1 MLLFFI
7 AFCFLTRL
15 FAVTGIWSGKN
26 PFMMAFGFV
35 CLIFNN
41 LPMLLFVL
49 TLIVV
54 VTGLPYAL
62 YHGLANMFQTE
73 GFSQTFWTGWFF
85 ASILSLFVPKLRYLM
100 WSIWLAMLC
109 VTQQNYMVN
118 ASDFGNLCWWALV
131 AFSIALFIMVFKD
144 N

>member
-1 MLLFFI
+1 MQLILITFS
-7 AFCFLTRL
+7 FLTL
-15 FAVTGIWSGKN
+15 IFAVTGIWSGKN
-26 PFMMAFGFV
+26 PFMMAFGFI
-35 CLIFNN
+35 CLIFNS
-41 LPMLLFVL
+41 LPLLLFVI

-85 ASILSLFVPKLRYLM
+85 ASILSLFVPKLRYFM
-100 WSIWLAMLC
+100 WSIWLVMIC
-109 VTQQNYMVN
+109 ITQHNYMVT
-118 ASDFGNLCWWALV
+118 ASDFGHLCWWAFV
-131 AFSIALFIMVFKD
+131 VIASALFIMAFKD